1 MYPIL
6 VVYSTMLNSN
16 NMNNTDIQNAKYRE
30 VSVNQTRPTFNALS
44 ESKKNSMRT
53 TVENFFS
60 YVKLKHS

>member
-1 MYPIL
+1 
-6 VVYSTMLNSN
+6 
-16 NMNNTDIQNAKYRE
+16 MNNTDIQNAKYRE